1 MFDIGFLEMA
11 LIAVVALVVVGPREL
26 PALLRG
32 VSSWVGRAR
41 EFASEFKN
49 ELSRE
54 AAHAEELRKLVE
66 RESEVAELHKLLDE
80 ARSQIPLDA
89 PAGGG
94 KAGETG
100 DAKPGLRADP
110 AAPGVS
116 GQGRD
121 GQPS

>member
-1 MFDIGFLEMA
+1 MFDIGFWEMA

-54 AAHAEELRKLVE
+54 AAHAEELRKMVE

-80 ARSQIPLDA
+80 ARSQIPLDGPA
-89 PAGGG
+89 AGG
-94 KAGETG
+94 KSGEAG

-110 AAPGVS
+110 ASPGAS
-116 GQGRD
+116 GQARD
-121 GQPS
+121 GQSS